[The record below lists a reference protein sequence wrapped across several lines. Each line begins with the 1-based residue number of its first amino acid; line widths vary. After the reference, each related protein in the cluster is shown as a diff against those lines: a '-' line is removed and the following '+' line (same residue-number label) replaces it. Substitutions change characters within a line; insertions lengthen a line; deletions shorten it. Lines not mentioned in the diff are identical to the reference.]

1 MGVGIVRTFA
11 VIVAVLAALLTGVWV
26 AAQRSS
32 GAPQGVSVASV
43 SPVPPVATTVRQAKG
58 GAGHRA
64 AAPTAPV
71 DHCAHNRAAQLV
83 LVSISDQRAWLC
95 ARSRTVF
102 STAVTTGMRGRAT
115 VTPTGHFRIQG
126 RDRDTVLHPDNGRSY
141 PVRYWIPFD
150 APDYGF
156 HDASWQKMPFGSAA
170 YRTDGSHGCVHM
182 PRKAVAFL
190 YRWVRIGTPVLIRA

>member
-1 MGVGIVRTFA
+1 MIVT
-11 VIVAVLAALLTGVWV
+11 VLAALLTGVWV

-32 GAPQGVSVASV
+32 GAPQVVSVGSV
-43 SPVPPVATTVRQAKG
+43 SPVPPVAPAVRPAKG
-58 GAGHRA
+58 EAGRQA
-64 AAPTAPV
+64 AAPV
-71 DHCAHNRAAQLV
+71 NHCAHNRAAQLV

-156 HDASWQKMPFGSAA
+156 HDASWQTMPFGSAD
-170 YRTDGSHGCVHM
+170 YRTHGSHGCVHM

-190 YRWVRIGTPVLIRA
+190 YRWVHVGAAVLIRA